1 MILNGVALTRKESGT
16 PWGKQ
21 RPEGLSLPKFACLSL
36 KTSSAHGWKGTW
48 TPSDAIFCRYFPP
61 ATLHMP
67 LKSGLPSRVFG
78 TGAVRLGFPSGRR
91 GVSGGGTSTH
101 RQRNNAIAIG
111 VVLIGFPATV
121 APF

>member
-36 KTSSAHGWKGTW
+36 KTSSAQGWKGTW
-48 TPSDAIFCRYFPP
+48 TPSAAIFCRYFPS

-91 GVSGGGTSTH
+91 GVFLTGNPKK
-101 RQRNNAIAIG
+101 RNNAIAIG
-111 VVLIGFPATV
+111 VVL
-121 APF
+121 